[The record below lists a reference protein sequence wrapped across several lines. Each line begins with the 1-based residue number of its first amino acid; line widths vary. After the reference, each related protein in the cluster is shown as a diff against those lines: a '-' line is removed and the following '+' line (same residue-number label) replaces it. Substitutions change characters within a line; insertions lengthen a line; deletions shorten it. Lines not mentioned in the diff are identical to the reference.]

1 MDLYFIKI
9 KTDWYDMEFEKRKKN
24 KERKKELI
32 QLN

>member
-9 KTDWYDMEFEKRKKN
+9 KTDWYDMEFEKKKA
-24 KERKKELI
+24 KKEII